1 MEHDRTLTSAYIH
14 TPPSPLS
21 RHGPGHTTLVFAC
34 VCLCLL
40 ALTIGDHAWVCGVL
54 GVWGVLWGVWGV
66 LCLLG
71 ASCAFL
77 SLWVAVA
84 FRGESVYWVDMGG
97 LSA

>member
-21 RHGPGHTTLVFAC
+21 RHGPGHTFPPFAC

-40 ALTIGDHAWVCGVL
+40 ALTIGDHAGVCGVL
-54 GVWGVLWGVWGV
+54 GWWGVVVGGLGVLW
-66 LCLLG
+66 LLR
-71 ASCAFL
+71 APCAFL
-77 SLWVAVA
+77 SLCVAVA
-84 FRGESVYWVDMGG
+84 FRGESVYRVDMGG